1 MQKKEAKANNI
12 EAQSIEL
19 SNEANSKGSNSIAP
33 PGESDTNGTQSA
45 MVSSDDIKQQTQQDS
60 SRPGADT
67 ATKGGQERANKWAVL
82 AIVAIGVFM
91 ATLDTSIVNISLP
104 TIAHYFGVPLSGA
117 IEWVIIAYL
126 VVIAGVLLPIGR
138 LADMIGR
145 KPIWVAGLII
155 FTTGSAICGASVSL
169 GMLIAARALQ
179 GLGGALIM
187 AISPAM
193 LTSAFPAH
201 ERGRALGMNAV
212 IVALGVSV
220 GPTLGGIITEHF
232 TWRWIFY
239 VNVPI
244 GIIGVIATLR
254 ILTERFHRNPG
265 RFDPWG
271 AILLAIGLVALTLG
285 LSFGQEWGWTSPL
298 LIGTLIIGVLALAL
312 LVIVEQRVSDPIIKF
327 SLLRSRV
334 FLSANVSL
342 ILSFLA
348 LFAVSFMLPFY
359 LEELRGFSTEQA
371 GLLLTP
377 LPLTIAVL
385 APFSGA
391 LADRIGTRWLAAG
404 GLTIACIGLVFISQ
418 LDAHSSIWDIIWRL
432 VLIGAGQ
439 AMFQSPNNSALMG
452 AAPRGQQ
459 GVASGFLATGRV
471 MGQSLSVAL
480 AGAIFA
486 SLGGGTAG
494 LLLVSHHASP
504 SQVAALQQTFTN
516 GFHAAFL
523 TSAAIAAIG
532 IFTSLVRGKEK
543 A

>member
-1 MQKKEAKANNI
+1 MKQRDTDIVSSN
-12 EAQSIEL
+12 L
-19 SNEANSKGSNSIAP
+19 S
-33 PGESDTNGTQSA
+33 SDT
-45 MVSSDDIKQQTQQDS
+45 SSVQGNNETLLSERDTI
-60 SRPGADT
+60 PG
-67 ATKGGQERANKWAVL
+67 KGGKQEQPNKWVVFAIL
-82 AIVAIGVFM
+82 AIGIFM

-126 VVIAGVLLPIGR
+126 MVIAGVLLTAGR

-155 FTTGSAICGASVSL
+155 FTLGSAICGASVSL

-179 GLGGALIM
+179 GLGGAFIM
-187 AISPAM
+187 AVSPAM
-193 LTSAFPAH
+193 LTSAFPPN

-220 GPTLGGIITEHF
+220 GPTLGGFITDHF

-254 ILTERFHRNPG
+254 VLKERVSRSRG
-265 RFDPWG
+265 RFDPLG
-271 AILLAIGLVALTLG
+271 ALLLAIGLVSLTMG
-285 LSFGQEWGWTSPL
+285 LSFGYEWGWNSPL
-298 LIGTLIIGVLALAL
+298 LIGTLVVSILAIAA
-312 LVIVEQRVSDPIIKF
+312 LVIVERRVKDPIIDF
-327 SLLRSRV
+327 SLLKNRV

-342 ILSFLA
+342 ILNFMA

-359 LEELRGFSTEQA
+359 LEELHGFSTQEA

-377 LPLTIAVL
+377 LPLTIAAV

-404 GLTIACIGLVFISQ
+404 GLLLACFGLVLLSQ
-418 LDAHSSIWDIIWRL
+418 LNAQSSVWDIVWRL
-432 VLIGAGQ
+432 VVTGAGQ

-452 AAPRGQQ
+452 AAPRDRQ
-459 GVASGFLATGRV
+459 GIASGFLATGRV
-471 MGQSLSVAL
+471 VGQSLSVAL

-486 SLGGGTAG
+486 GFGGAAAG
-494 LLLVSHHASP
+494 LALVSNQYSHSLP
-504 SQVAALQQTFTN
+504 PEQVSLLQQTFTN
-516 GFHAAFL
+516 GFHAAFI
-523 TSAAIAAIG
+523 TCASIAAFG
-532 IFTSLVRGKEK
+532 ILTSLVRGKEK
-543 A
+543 V